1 VLLGQHDYNDNGYKI
16 YLMGFIT
23 PFLAFLVLLTILVF
37 FHELGHYW
45 VARRNGVKV
54 DVFSVGFGPELFG
67 FYDKNQTRWKFSVI
81 PLGGYVKMFGDADVT
96 SSTSAESSEL
106 SPEELETT
114 FKAKSIGQRAAI
126 VAAGPIANFILAII
140 LLTGLYSV
148 VGQPHSTAVVAKFT
162 EDSAAEA
169 AGFLVNDLIV
179 EVDGTKIDRFEQLQ
193 RLVQLGSGDPI
204 NVVVERNSQLVN
216 LTVQP
221 KINVYTDHNGREAK
235 RWLIGISG
243 NKSAYKKLGFFS
255 SVSAAFVET
264 YDVSIGTF
272 KAIGQMFSG
281 HRSVKELGGP
291 IQIAK
296 MSGMAAEAGIEYYI
310 GLMAMLS
317 INLGLLNL
325 LPVPMLDGGHLLF
338 YMIEAVSGKPLNE
351 RAQEYCFRIGLALV
365 LSLMLFVTWNDLW
378 II

>member
-1 VLLGQHDYNDNGYKI
+1 
-16 YLMGFIT
+16 MGFIT
-23 PFLAFLVLLTILVF
+23 PLLAFLVLLTILVF

-45 VARRNGVKV
+45 VARKNGVKV

-67 FYDKNQTRWKFSVI
+67 FYDKNQTRWKFSII
-81 PLGGYVKMFGDADVT
+81 PLGGYVKMYGDADVS
-96 SSTSAESSEL
+96 SSTSAGNSDL
-106 SPEELETT
+106 SPEELATT
-114 FKAKSIGQRAAI
+114 FKAKSVGQRAAI
-126 VAAGPIANFILAII
+126 VAAGPIANFILAIV
-140 LLTGLYSV
+140 LLTGLYSF
-148 VGQPHSTAVVAKFT
+148 VGQPYSAAIVAKVM
-162 EDSAAEA
+162 ENSAAEA
-169 AGFLVNDLIV
+169 AGFQANDKIV
-179 EVDGTKIDRFEQLQ
+179 EAAGTEIDRFEQLQ

-204 NVVVERNSQLVN
+204 NVVVERHNELVH

-221 KINVYTDHNGREAK
+221 KVDIYTDHNGREAK
-235 RWLIGISG
+235 RWLIGILSDRSSLKTHG
-243 NKSAYKKLGFFS
+243 FISAVG
-255 SVSAAFVET
+255 AAVVET
-264 YDVSIGTF
+264 YDVSVGTF

-281 HRSVKELGGP
+281 HRSVEELGGP